1 MIFIRRNDPSR
12 FSRNTKKS
20 QKWLIRK
27 IAATNVLIP
36 NCPVKM
42 FNTLVSW
49 SNFLYSYK
57 CNCPKLLWNVT
68 KIRDIKVNPNCSN
81 MCCFSCLLQ
90 ISCLLVRVIF
100 RLQGPTCQLAE
111 DQYFQ
116 HLLVNMKCKCQTIQ
130 KNSDF
135 FSFCN
140 MWLCP

>member
-27 IAATNVLIP
+27 IAATDVLIP

-81 MCCFSCLLQ
+81 MCW
-90 ISCLLVRVIF
+90 R
-100 RLQGPTCQLAE
+100 
-111 DQYFQ
+111 
-116 HLLVNMKCKCQTIQ
+116 TIGQ
-130 KNSDF
+130 VDGNVTRRGEEETSGNSHV
-135 FSFCN
+135 SWN
-140 MWLCP
+140 AKSYKII